1 MINTIV
7 CTRINQRD
15 LPLIGSETGD
25 RYLLYRYLSLLFWEP
40 APCEQN
46 IIFYSTSRTK
56 RTEKPKARLL
66 SPVSSRPPAKNM
78 RFAAVALDGVVDQ

>member
-25 RYLLYRYLSLLFWEP
+25 WYLLYRYLSLLFSVGYP
-40 APCEQN
+40 N
-46 IIFYSTSRTK
+46 FYHVQAVGS
-56 RTEKPKARLL
+56 PLVL
-66 SPVSSRPPAKNM
+66 SV
-78 RFAAVALDGVVDQ
+78 VA

>member
-25 RYLLYRYLSLLFWEP
+25 RYLLYRYLSLLF
-40 APCEQN
+40 
-46 IIFYSTSRTK
+46 S
-56 RTEKPKARLL
+56 
-66 SPVSSRPPAKNM
+66 
-78 RFAAVALDGVVDQ
+78 